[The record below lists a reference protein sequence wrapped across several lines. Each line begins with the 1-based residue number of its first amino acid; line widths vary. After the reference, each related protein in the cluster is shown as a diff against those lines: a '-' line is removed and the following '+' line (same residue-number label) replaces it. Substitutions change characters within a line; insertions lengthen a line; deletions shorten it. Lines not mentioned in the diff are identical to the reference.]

1 MPNMSNEAP
10 NLVTISQ
17 GEAEFSPLGEFQIE
31 SLSPNKM
38 TKVREVLSA
47 LNIKVYSKRKN
58 RFSTGI

>member
-17 GEAEFSPLGEFQIE
+17 GEAEFSPLGEFKIE

>member
-1 MPNMSNEAP
+1 MTNMSNEAP

-17 GEAEFSPLGEFQIE
+17 GESEFSPLGEFQIK

-47 LNIKVYSKRKN
+47 LNIKVYSRRNN
-58 RFSTGI
+58 RFSASI